1 MDSYNKCLKFPENP
15 KSGSQVCKGL
25 VTPLATALACPGS
38 YFLSTE
44 RRFEY
49 CANCEISI
57 SWWRL
62 LQIAK
67 PVDYIYCGVE
77 VAGDTAGSLQCHA
90 GAASSSEWDQW
101 LWLVSGSQDMTCPC
115 HLSVQHTAVVCKPTQ
130 GFLPC
135 VCAKWPDL
143 LHRDANAVSVS
154 TTELLSKSA
163 QTLPGRLWQQLLM
176 TIYAFEIFL
185 SASVHFQPGF
195 LIPVIYVYSLLPRCR
210 PLHLSVLFLKNV
222 L

>member
-101 LWLVSGSQDMTCPC
+101 LWLVSGSQDIMSMSSLCTA
-115 HLSVQHTAVVCKPTQ
+115 HRSGVQTDTGLSA
-130 GFLPC
+130 LC
-135 VCAKWPDL
+135 VCEVTWSPP
-143 LHRDANAVSVS
+143 S
-154 TTELLSKSA
+154 
-163 QTLPGRLWQQLLM
+163 G
-176 TIYAFEIFL
+176 
-185 SASVHFQPGF
+185 
-195 LIPVIYVYSLLPRCR
+195 C
-210 PLHLSVLFLKNV
+210 
-222 L
+222 